1 VHPDLG
7 FVIHTSWSG
16 FARMAIDSA
25 MKCTA
30 DSTKIFT
37 SGCRCVCRANWYE
50 SATWTAV
57 ALDELHDL
65 AAHVVVRE
73 QHDAVAER
81 RERRL
86 M

>member
-1 VHPDLG
+1 
-7 FVIHTSWSG
+7 
-16 FARMAIDSA
+16 

-37 SGCRCVCRANWYE
+37 SGWRGLQRQLVRVGDVA
-50 SATWTAV
+50 AV
-57 ALDELHDL
+57 ALDQLHDL

-81 RERRL
+81 GERGLDVAVHPRQHRLGQAVGQREVLLGVRA
-86 M
+86 